1 MEKDLFLTEKE
12 ERTKETGGELLLVT
26 LTILIT
32 LVAVTVSRGW
42 EIWHQ
47 YGGVIVLVVLIF
59 LPIMLMYPLFLLISG
74 KRARKERKRITENG
88 HFVEGRVVRV
98 NEEWVRRPRYA
109 EKMYC
114 LEVEYDDGNGKKKW
128 ISPRYK
134 KNPADYIDTQKEY
147 KLYIL
152 GEKCCLEAVEAKN
165 KKS

>member
-1 MEKDLFLTEKE
+1 MEKELFLTKKE
-12 ERTKETGGELLLVT
+12 ERTKEAGGGLLLVT

-32 LVAVTVSRGW
+32 LVAVIVSRGW

-47 YGGVIVLVVLIF
+47 YGGVMILVVLIF

-74 KRARKERKRITENG
+74 KRARKERKQITENG
-88 HFVEGRVVRV
+88 RVVYGRIV
-98 NEEWVRRPRYA
+98 KINEEWVSRPRYS

-114 LEVEYDDGNGKKKW
+114 LEVMYVDGDGKKKW

-134 KNPADYIDTQKEY
+134 KNPRDYIDIGKEY

-152 GEKCCLEAVEAKN
+152 GEKCCLEAVEAKR
-165 KKS
+165 KE

>member
-1 MEKDLFLTEKE
+1 MEKELFLTEKE
-12 ERTKETGGELLLVT
+12 ERTKEAGGGILLVT

-32 LVAVTVSRGW
+32 LVAVIVSRGW

-47 YGGVIVLVVLIF
+47 YGGVMILVVLIF

-74 KRARKERKRITENG
+74 KRARKERKQITENG
-88 HFVEGRVVRV
+88 RVVYGRIV
-98 NEEWVRRPRYA
+98 KINEEWVSRPRYS

-114 LEVEYDDGNGKKKW
+114 LEVMYVDGDGKKKW

-134 KNPADYIDTQKEY
+134 KNPRDYIDIGKEY

-152 GEKCCLEAVEAKN
+152 GEKCCLEAVEAKR
-165 KKS
+165 KE

>member
-1 MEKDLFLTEKE
+1 MEKELFLTEKE
-12 ERTKETGGELLLVT
+12 ERTKEAGGGLLLVT

-32 LVAVTVSRGW
+32 LVAVIVSRGW

-47 YGGVIVLVVLIF
+47 YGGVMILVVLIF

-74 KRARKERKRITENG
+74 KRARKERKQITENG
-88 HFVEGRVVRV
+88 RVVYGRIV
-98 NEEWVRRPRYA
+98 KINEEWVSRPRYS

-114 LEVEYDDGNGKKKW
+114 LEVMYVDGDGKKKW

-134 KNPADYIDTQKEY
+134 KNPRDYIDIGKEY

-152 GEKCCLEAVEAKN
+152 GEKCCLEAVEAKR
-165 KKS
+165 KE